1 MAAGETHSEAAR
13 MVPGGVIWMGRL
25 VWPPDS
31 PLCRPAKGRREN
43 RAMMI
48 NDQAMKVG
56 REAAVHQTNVFPWR
70 MRGYAFCLGGIAFA
84 TIVGIVHPTT
94 SAPVLLVGEG
104 LVLLGGLPCFVMTSI
119 EQHRYYRAT
128 SKALGIPISSRA
140 PNGPPPRHKD
150 KYLRWCERRNQRP
163 WPFAPPGCP
172 GGDLWK
178 EWVEKNNPAPHQ
190 TPAASE
196 ARGGQDGEETG
207 KNPTDIGGGSDG
219 SGRS

>member
-1 MAAGETHSEAAR
+1 MAGADHANEVPRIAGEASPHPQAPRRHGGKGYNAVALFGEWRCGPEAGTHWANALR
-13 MVPGGVIWMGRL
+13 WRGR
-25 VWPPDS
+25 S
-31 PLCRPAKGRREN
+31 
-43 RAMMI
+43 I
-48 NDQAMKVG
+48 
-56 REAAVHQTNVFPWR
+56 
-70 MRGYAFCLGGIAFA
+70 AFCLVAIALA
-84 TIVGIVHPTT
+84 TVVGNVHPTT
-94 SAPVLLVGEG
+94 SLSSPFVLVSEG
-104 LVLLGGLPCFVMTSI
+104 LVLLGGLPCGVMMSI
-119 EQHRYYRAT
+119 ENRRYYRAT